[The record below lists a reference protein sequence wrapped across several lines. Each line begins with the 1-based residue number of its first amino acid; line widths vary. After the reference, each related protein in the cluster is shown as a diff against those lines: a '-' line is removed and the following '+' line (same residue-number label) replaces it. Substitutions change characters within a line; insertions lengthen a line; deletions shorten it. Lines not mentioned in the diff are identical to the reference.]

1 MAKRNTPKNDT
12 AAVEMND
19 IDYVPEVA
27 EWVAERMA
35 NGDVPENYATEEHPV
50 EDLEAAVHAIEAY
63 EDEATEDAIAE
74 EIESV
79 IRQVTFGDLV
89 ANVTDSSYKSMKA
102 EMAAQLDA
110 RLEFEE
116 RKSLETGKD
125 NIFRNLSKTRG
136 KLVAAYAPS
145 ATFCALDIDPAFFN
159 RVLHD
164 GSRYSV
170 YAANKLAD
178 LCEGLVN
185 SGLANAINQA
195 IVRSLFAVEAAGG
208 QFTMELAK
216 AACSKQYRV
225 DSPYSRNL
233 IRHSVSTSTAP
244 TQASSTMQALQ
255 TLGVVR
261 LVSSRKNAAYEVV
274 DGPATRRLKEV
285 IAA

>member
-1 MAKRNTPKNDT
+1 MTDMAKRNTPKTVAPEFN
-12 AAVEMND
+12 AADEAID
-19 IDYVPEVA
+19 ITSDERTEWFANQDLDETPVDEV
-27 EWVAERMA
+27 
-35 NGDVPENYATEEHPV
+35 
-50 EDLEAAVHAIEAY
+50 EAAVHSIEAY
-63 EDEATEDAIAE
+63 EDEDEDEDEATEDAIAE
-74 EIESV
+74 EIDSV

-125 NIFRNLSKTRG
+125 NIFRNLTKTRG

-195 IVRSLFAVEAAGG
+195 IVRSLFAVEAAP
-208 QFTMELAK
+208 
-216 AACSKQYRV
+216 S
-225 DSPYSRNL
+225 
-233 IRHSVSTSTAP
+233 STGSTAR
-244 TQASSTMQALQ
+244 T
-255 TLGVVR
+255 
-261 LVSSRKNAAYEVV
+261 AA
-274 DGPATRRLKEV
+274 T
-285 IAA
+285 